1 MITVFIDP
9 KIKKLISEICSE
21 HQKVS
26 GSMDSNIGY
35 LWHLYDSGMKKGI
48 YKPFIFL
55 SELNLLVKTGYVTE
69 DEKQNM
75 LGMLLSAD
83 EDNTYLVAYSIL
95 TLRTARI
102 KDLGLWVPV
111 NEKYSEID
119 YSRDIINTQ
128 MFNKL

>member
-1 MITVFIDP
+1 MIKTFIDP
-9 KIKKLISEICSE
+9 KLKKLISEICSE
-21 HQKVS
+21 HREVS

-35 LWHLYDSGMKKGI
+35 LWYLYDSGMKKGN

-111 NEKYSEID
+111 NEQYSKID